1 MFIAPRRLPVPEKGF
16 TVASPRDS
24 TTIPAACA
32 VILFLLRELFT
43 ARSPVAFDNRDLL
56 FCGYCEATAVD
67 KPVNNFGYNFGDKLG
82 GLVSPSDEDLQSEV
96 LRYIERPLLSLSEYG
111 LWMFH
116 VKPKT
121 VRDADSQQNR
131 PSYPVLGPVRLIM
144 GRFSRAP

>member
-82 GLVSPSDEDLQSEV
+82 GLVSPSDED
-96 LRYIERPLLSLSEYG
+96 
-111 LWMFH
+111 
-116 VKPKT
+116 
-121 VRDADSQQNR
+121 
-131 PSYPVLGPVRLIM
+131 
-144 GRFSRAP
+144 